1 MVILLYFVFVFVIV
15 FVFIFARKAPVVGE
29 GVPTLHAGNVCWASS
44 CHLRLERRVEIS
56 FFRNLRSKLYFPER
70 NSKGNGIGNSR
81 NGTSLGKC

>member
-1 MVILLYFVFVFVIV
+1 M
-15 FVFIFARKAPVVGE
+15 VGE

-81 NGTSLGKC
+81 NGTSLEKMLKSPHCLTAWTQKAKVQQE